1 MKNGIKI
8 GYVSI
13 LHQSTPM
20 NNDFQ
25 LLDLN
30 NRLGKYVGNL
40 CKKEIT
46 FLQKWVR
53 FYNQLLTFDFG
64 YFIFLK

>member
-1 MKNGIKI
+1 
-8 GYVSI
+8 
-13 LHQSTPM
+13 M
-20 NNDFQ
+20 NNDS
-25 LLDLN
+25 LN

>member
-13 LHQSTPM
+13 LHHSTPM
-20 NNDFQ
+20 NNDS
-25 LLDLN
+25 LN

-40 CKKEIT
+40 CKK
-46 FLQKWVR
+46 R
-53 FYNQLLTFDFG
+53 N
-64 YFIFLK
+64 YFFTKVGSIR

>member
-13 LHQSTPM
+13 LHHSTPM
-20 NNDFQ
+20 NNDF
-25 LLDLN
+25 LN

-53 FYNQLLTFDFG
+53 FDNQLLTFDFG